1 MGWIA
6 HPINPTGVEITKQGS
21 VVAQRETGNQKQ
33 ASCSRSPDLA
43 DIPLC
48 YFTPGN
54 LYPQCITTAKQYK
67 QYQWGLVTALKL
79 RIQELCFL
87 SSHVSSGATTYP
99 RFMTSTRV
107 CLPFVLC
114 HPTTRFSTPHSLS
127 REPETMHSIFQLCL
141 PSVTAVT
148 AVCCGRTKILHF
160 YTPSFPLPLL

>member
-1 MGWIA
+1 M
-6 HPINPTGVEITKQGS
+6 
-21 VVAQRETGNQKQ
+21 
-33 ASCSRSPDLA
+33 L
-43 DIPLC
+43 
-48 YFTPGN
+48 
-54 LYPQCITTAKQYK
+54 LYPKESLPPIYNYDPGYK

-87 SSHVSSGATTYP
+87 SSHVSSRATTYP
-99 RFMTSTRV
+99 RFMASTRV

-148 AVCCGRTKILHF
+148 TCLLWQDEDFTLL
-160 YTPSFPLPLL
+160 PSPYLFCKKGSVV